1 MEGKSEIRAAREIV
15 AMMGDKALFSYVP
28 GMEIKTMESDSRSS
42 LDKIACYFH
51 EEQFAISDLYIGYA
65 VSLYRYTIPKVIA
78 ATIKV
83 FGDMWPQKHIPKS
96 IDRDALR
103 NRMRK
108 MCGMGMLRR
117 VSYDLNG
124 KQIVLYSA
132 TPEFSKVI
140 YQSLKIATDS
150 RPEKDM
156 IPPIEILGHAASSM
170 ITMELMSS
178 PYLKEF
184 NFMPKYWFHDTLYI
198 FNGKFSHEIN
208 GEKFI
213 TIVEPLFSRVDTK
226 RFTQEEWHTYLQSR
240 VEALY
245 GYVDLQEKKQEGKI
259 QLIIVCED
267 KEDFKNA
274 GTMICNTFP
283 DSYLDRI
290 YYTSEGALKSGENI
304 LKQNMIRI
312 TSVAQSEEE
321 PVLKRPES
329 VSSVLAYPFF

>member
-1 MEGKSEIRAAREIV
+1 MEGKTESRAAREIV
-15 AMMGDKALFSYVP
+15 AMMGDKALFSYIP

-65 VSLYRYTIPKVIA
+65 VSLYRYTIPKVVA

-83 FGDMWPQKHIPKS
+83 FGDLWPQKYIPKS

-117 VSYDLNG
+117 VSYELNG
-124 KQIVLYSA
+124 KQIVLYSS
-132 TPEFSKVI
+132 TPEFAKVM
-140 YQSLKIATDS
+140 YQSLKVATDS

-156 IPPIEILGHAASSM
+156 IPPIEILGHAASSL
-170 ITMELMSS
+170 ITSELMSS
-178 PYLKEF
+178 PYLKDF

-198 FNGKFSHEIN
+198 FNGKFTHEIN
-208 GEKFI
+208 GENFI
-213 TIVEPLFSRVDTK
+213 TIVEPLFTRIDTK
-226 RFTQEEWHTYLQSR
+226 RFTKEEWNSYLQTR
-240 VEALY
+240 VEALK
-245 GYVDLQEKKQEGKI
+245 GYVELMEKKQEGKI

-267 KEDFKNA
+267 KEDFREA
-274 GTMICNTFP
+274 STIICNAFP
-283 DSYLDRI
+283 ESYLDSI
-290 YYTSEGALKSGENI
+290 YFTSEGAMKSGGNL

-312 TSVAQSEEE
+312 TSVVQSEGI

-329 VSSVLAYPFF
+329 VSSILAYQFF